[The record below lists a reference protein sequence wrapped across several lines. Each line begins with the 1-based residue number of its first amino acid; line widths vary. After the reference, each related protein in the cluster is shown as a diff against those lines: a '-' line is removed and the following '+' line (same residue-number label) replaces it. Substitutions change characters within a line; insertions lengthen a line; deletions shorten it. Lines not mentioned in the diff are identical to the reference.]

1 MDQISEASLARLLRK
16 KSIHYT
22 VLHATCD
29 SLLEN
34 SKITDEPCA
43 SISAVTTDTT
53 DNLPPELAEEFK
65 EIFKEPSKFSKKPIE
80 HVIELQ
86 PHTKAHHAR
95 PYRLTPKETKELR
108 LLIDDLLKKFIDPS
122 TSPFASPVLLVRK
135 PDGTYRLVIDYRI
148 LNSHTIKECQKL
160 KHCSTFIVYND
171 AHYHIPSVV
180 ILSNGNCWKY
190 GAEWSA
196 LSVWLET

>member
-1 MDQISEASLARLLRK
+1 MKVSPEELAPESSFVCEVDQISEASLARLLRK

-34 SKITDEPCA
+34 SKITDEPCT
-43 SISAVTTDTT
+43 SISAVNTDTT

-108 LLIDDLLKKFIDPS
+108 LLIDDLLKKKFIDPS

-135 PDGTYRLVIDYRI
+135 PDGFVGNMVLNGQLLV
-148 LNSHTIKECQKL
+148 S
-160 KHCSTFIVYND
+160 S
-171 AHYHIPSVV
+171 
-180 ILSNGNCWKY
+180 
-190 GAEWSA
+190 
-196 LSVWLET
+196 